1 MGTLIP
7 FMPASCITF
16 SIQISLSSIMVA
28 VEVAPTSAV
37 TSTSAS
43 NTKSRL
49 HDEDVAT
56 DHLLEGKRYMLVKD
70 YANAVESL
78 ALACE
83 ALSSQHGETASEC
96 ADAYFHYGKALLEL
110 GRMESGVPGNAL
122 EGVPEEEASGEGSEK
137 VESTEKMTEDEKEYV
152 GVKVMEA
159 IEENFEQ
166 HEEKIYLLAHGHTK
180 GDLDEDDME
189 GDDSQD
195 DGEGMEVEKE
205 HSEKSSEEKP
215 MEDDDQD
222 DKDEDP
228 SNLQRAWEILELCKN
243 IYTRRIATPMKF
255 NTPTRSE
262 NVKKLCDT
270 LLALGEVSMENENY
284 AQAVEDL
291 NSCLE
296 KRKDKL
302 PEERRQIAETMY
314 QLGVALS
321 YHEQFDEAVKY
332 FNDSI
337 AVITKYIE
345 TMKADSLTASV
356 SDIGE
361 LEKLV
366 PEIREK
372 IQDTMSCK
380 EECAKRMKEGGDGG
394 FSGSS
399 SIPASSIET
408 KRK

>member
-1 MGTLIP
+1 
-7 FMPASCITF
+7 
-16 SIQISLSSIMVA
+16 MVA

-37 TSTSAS
+37 TESSGHV
-43 NTKSRL
+43 KSL
-49 HDEDVAT
+49 HDGEDLAV
-56 DHLLEGKRYMLVKD
+56 DHLMDGKRHMLVKD

-83 ALSSQHGETASEC
+83 ALAKEHGETASEC

-110 GRMESGVPGNAL
+110 GRMESGVLGNAL
-122 EGVPEEEASGEGSEK
+122 EGVPEEEETGGEASDK

-159 IEENFEQ
+159 IEENFEE
-166 HEEKIYLLAHGHTK
+166 HEAKINLLVDGHTK
-180 GDLDEDDME
+180 GDFDDDME
-189 GDDSQD
+189 GEDSQD

-205 HSEKSSEEKP
+205 QNEKSDDKA

-222 DKDEDP
+222 DQNEDP

-243 IYTRRIATPMKF
+243 IYTRCIATPMKF
-255 NTPTRSE
+255 NTPTRKD

-270 LLALGEVSMENENY
+270 LLALGEVSIENENY

-302 PEERRQIAETMY
+302 PNDHRQIAEIQY
-314 QLGVALS
+314 QLGVALA
-321 YHEQFDEAVKY
+321 YHEQYDEAVKY
-332 FNDSI
+332 FNDAI
-337 AVITKYIE
+337 NVLTKYIE
-345 TMKADSLTASV
+345 TMKADTFTSAV
-356 SDIGE
+356 GEIDE
-361 LEKLV
+361 LEKLI

-372 IQDTMSCK
+372 IQDTITCR
-380 EECAKRMKEGGDGG
+380 EESAKRIKEDGASG
-394 FSGSS
+394 FSESS
-399 SIPASSIET
+399 KPASAIET